1 MRDFKRYDDIPKV
14 LKIKVYEYFKSNEEN
29 TIPALSKIFNISPA
43 QLSRI
48 ITEMQLEEKIQL
60 KVIL

>member
-1 MRDFKRYDDIPKV
+1 MRKIKRYNDIPKD

-29 TIPALSKIFNISPA
+29 TIPALSKIFNISPS

-60 KVIL
+60 KV

>member
-1 MRDFKRYDDIPKV
+1 MRKIKRYNDIPKY

-29 TIPALSKIFNISPA
+29 TIPALSKIFNISQA

-60 KVIL
+60 KV